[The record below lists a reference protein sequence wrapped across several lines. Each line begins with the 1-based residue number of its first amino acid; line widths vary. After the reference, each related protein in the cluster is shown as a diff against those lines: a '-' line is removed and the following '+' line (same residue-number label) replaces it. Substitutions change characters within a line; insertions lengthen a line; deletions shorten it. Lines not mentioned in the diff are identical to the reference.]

1 MEKSAASST
10 SVEVQ
15 IVHAVRG
22 RVRLRLKSDDARE
35 LLPKV
40 VHYLGQQAG
49 ILKVQIK
56 QNNSLVVTFDPD
68 VMSIEQL
75 TDSLQSVGLI
85 AIARETVPQ
94 STDQSQAIAYSR
106 LLTVIPPLVG
116 LVIARSL
123 QVSGWKSI
131 LAYILAA
138 GVTREVIDQVTGESE
153 AESEKV
159 ELSSAKKISTTEV
172 VAEEIST
179 LLTAIET
186 DYEIVHQIPGRIRL
200 RVPRISRDHAVAAKA
215 DRNYAQEL
223 KQSLEQDKRITDIRL
238 KINSSSV
245 VILYD
250 SEALAESHKEKAA
263 LNNRKGNEVIQT
275 VDESESSTMLD
286 QKTNNQKPA
295 QESDPN
301 DTPTSDDENSGEPIS
316 LTSETETRDTVE
328 AEEESTA
335 PIAHEESA
343 TEAHQELAEQDTISN
358 GDYWS
363 NFKSSILLA
372 MLEMMGN
379 LQVQTAEI

>member
-40 VHYLGQQAG
+40 AHYLGQQAG

-56 QNNSLVVTFDPD
+56 QTNSLVVTFDPD

-75 TDSLQSVGLI
+75 TDSLQSVGSI
-85 AIARETVPQ
+85 ARARETVPQ

-106 LLTVIPPLVG
+106 LLTVIPPVVG
-116 LVIARSL
+116 LAIARSL

-200 RVPRISRDHAVAAKA
+200 RVPRISRA
-215 DRNYAQEL
+215 RNYAREL

-263 LNNRKGNEVIQT
+263 LNNRKGNKIIQT
-275 VDESESSTMLD
+275 VDESESSTMPD

-301 DTPTSDDENSGEPIS
+301 DTPTSDDENSSGEPIS

-328 AEEESTA
+328 TEEESTT
-335 PIAHEESA
+335 PIAHEESEI
-343 TEAHQELAEQDTISN
+343 EANQELTQQEIVTNAN
-358 GDYWS
+358 YWS
-363 NFKSSILLA
+363 NFKSSILLV

>member
-40 VHYLGQQAG
+40 AHYLGQQAG

-56 QNNSLVVTFDPD
+56 QTNSLVVTFDPD

-85 AIARETVPQ
+85 ARARETVPQ

-200 RVPRISRDHAVAAKA
+200 RVPRISRA
-215 DRNYAQEL
+215 RNYAREL

-263 LNNRKGNEVIQT
+263 LNNRKGNKIIQT
-275 VDESESSTMLD
+275 VDESESSTMPD

-295 QESDPN
+295 PESEPN
-301 DTPTSDDENSGEPIS
+301 DTPTSDDETDDGTSSESIS
-316 LTSETETRDTVE
+316 LTSKTETRDTVE
-328 AEEESTA
+328 TEEESTA
-335 PIAHEESA
+335 PIAHEESEI
-343 TEAHQELAEQDTISN
+343 EANQELTQQEIVTNAN
-358 GDYWS
+358 YWS
-363 NFKSSILLA
+363 NFKSSMLLA

>member
-40 VHYLGQQAG
+40 AHYLGQQAG

-56 QNNSLVVTFDPD
+56 QTNSLVVTFDPD

-75 TDSLQSVGLI
+75 TDSLQSVGSI
-85 AIARETVPQ
+85 ARARETVPQ

-106 LLTVIPPLVG
+106 LLTVIPPVVG

-200 RVPRISRDHAVAAKA
+200 RVPRISRA
-215 DRNYAQEL
+215 RNYAREL

-263 LNNRKGNEVIQT
+263 LNNRKGNKIIQT
-275 VDESESSTMLD
+275 VDESESSTMPD

-295 QESDPN
+295 PESEPN
-301 DTPTSDDENSGEPIS
+301 DTPTSDDETDDGTSSESIS
-316 LTSETETRDTVE
+316 LTSKTETRDTVE
-328 AEEESTA
+328 TEEESTA
-335 PIAHEESA
+335 PIAHEESEI
-343 TEAHQELAEQDTISN
+343 EANQELTQQEIVTNAN
-358 GDYWS
+358 YWS
-363 NFKSSILLA
+363 NFKSSMLLA

>member
-1 MEKSAASST
+1 MEKSVASST

-15 IVHAVRG
+15 IVHAVKG

-85 AIARETVPQ
+85 ARARETVPQ

-106 LLTVIPPLVG
+106 LLTVIPPVVG

-172 VAEEIST
+172 GAEEIST
-179 LLTAIET
+179 LLTAIKT
-186 DYEIVHQIPGRIRL
+186 DYEIVHQIPGRMRL
-200 RVPRISRDHAVAAKA
+200 RIPRISRDC
-215 DRNYAQEL
+215 NYAREL

-263 LNNRKGNEVIQT
+263 LNNRNGNKIIQT
-275 VDESESSTMLD
+275 VDESESSTMPD

-295 QESDPN
+295 PESEPN
-301 DTPTSDDENSGEPIS
+301 DTPTSDDETDDGTSSESIS

-328 AEEESTA
+328 TEEESTT
-335 PIAHEESA
+335 PIAHEESEI
-343 TEAHQELAEQDTISN
+343 EANQELTQQEIVTNAN
-358 GDYWS
+358 YWS
-363 NFKSSILLA
+363 NFKSSMLLA